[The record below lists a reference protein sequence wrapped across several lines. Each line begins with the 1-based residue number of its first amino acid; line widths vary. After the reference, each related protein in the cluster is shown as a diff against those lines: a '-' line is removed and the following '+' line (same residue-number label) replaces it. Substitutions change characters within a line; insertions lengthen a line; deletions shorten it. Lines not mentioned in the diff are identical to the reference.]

1 MYGTFNKKTNIELF
15 MCKRRLCTNV
25 HRLGIHSALL
35 YTDRQHKNR
44 RQVQQPGGIL
54 WRENLK
60 APTSVVAGAVLD
72 FRLIS

>member
-15 MCKRRLCTNV
+15 MCKRRLCTNDKC
-25 HRLGIHSALL
+25 SSL
-35 YTDRQHKNR
+35 YCILSTDRQHKNR
-44 RQVQQPGGIL
+44 RQIQQPEGIL

-72 FRLIS
+72 FRLTS